1 MKKVFLVEKKNRE
14 IEFRFLFFLNLIY
27 HIFFVLPVGRK
38 NGDGKGLCAFCK
50 NDPCCKN
57 PLMAEFEVGE
67 APEARAA
74 ACDEK

>member
-1 MKKVFLVEKKNRE
+1 MHPSL
-14 IEFRFLFFLNLIY
+14 
-27 HIFFVLPVGRK
+27 VLPVGRK

-74 ACDEK
+74 ACDEN